1 MLEVIILAAGQGSR
15 MQSRLPKVLHQ
26 LSGRP
31 LVHYTLDAARAA
43 GADRIHVVIGCGAD
57 AVEAAVQ
64 APDVQCHLQAQQK
77 GTGHAVQQA
86 IGACHPDSTLLVLFG
101 DVPLVSD
108 TTLRAVVAAAAEG
121 GIAMLSAEV
130 EDPSGYG
137 RVVRDDQGDFLA
149 VVEHKDASVAQHQ
162 LREINTGV
170 LAGKA
175 NRLNDWLSRI
185 QNNNAQSE
193 YYLPDV
199 LALAKADGIAVAVV
213 VSDSALDTLGVNT
226 PQQLEYLE
234 RQHQQVLAERLMTSG
249 VLVADRTRLDI
260 RGSLH
265 CGRDVSID
273 INVLFEGQ
281 VILADEVTIGAHCV
295 IRNATIE
302 AGVQVR
308 PFTHIDGAIIKSGAE
323 IGPYARLR
331 PGTEIGEQAKVGN
344 FVEIKNVSLGT
355 GAKANHLTYLGDAT
369 VGAWS
374 NVGAGTITCNYDGA
388 NKYRTE
394 LGEGVF
400 IGSNSTLVAPLSVA
414 SGGFVAAGSTITDDV
429 SGDQLAVARGRQRNV
444 EGWQRPTK
452 TEGKS

>member
-234 RQHQQVLAERLMTSG
+234 RQHQQVLAEQLMTSG

-444 EGWQRPTK
+444 EGW
-452 TEGKS
+452 

>member
-1 MLEVIILAAGQGSR
+1 
-15 MQSRLPKVLHQ
+15 
-26 LSGRP
+26 
-31 LVHYTLDAARAA
+31 
-43 GADRIHVVIGCGAD
+43 
-57 AVEAAVQ
+57 
-64 APDVQCHLQAQQK
+64 
-77 GTGHAVQQA
+77 
-86 IGACHPDSTLLVLFG
+86 
-101 DVPLVSD
+101 
-108 TTLRAVVAAAAEG
+108 
-121 GIAMLSAEV
+121 
-130 EDPSGYG
+130 
-137 RVVRDDQGDFLA
+137 
-149 VVEHKDASVAQHQ
+149 
-162 LREINTGV
+162 
-170 LAGKA
+170 
-175 NRLNDWLSRI
+175 
-185 QNNNAQSE
+185 
-193 YYLPDV
+193 

-234 RQHQQVLAERLMTSG
+234 RQHQQVLAEQLMTSG

-452 TEGKS
+452 TEDKS

>member
-234 RQHQQVLAERLMTSG
+234 RQHQQVLAEQLMTSG

-400 IGSNSTLVAPLSVA
+400 IGSNSTLVVPLSVA

-452 TEGKS
+452 TEDKS

>member
-234 RQHQQVLAERLMTSG
+234 RQHQQVLAEQLMTSG

-308 PFTHIDGAIIKSGAE
+308 TFTHIDGAIIKSGAE

-452 TEGKS
+452 TEDKS

>member
-234 RQHQQVLAERLMTSG
+234 RQHQQVLAEQLMTSG

-323 IGPYARLR
+323 IGPYARDR
-331 PGTEIGEQAKVGN
+331 K
-344 FVEIKNVSLGT
+344 
-355 GAKANHLTYLGDAT
+355 
-369 VGAWS
+369 
-374 NVGAGTITCNYDGA
+374 
-388 NKYRTE
+388 
-394 LGEGVF
+394 
-400 IGSNSTLVAPLSVA
+400 SV
-414 SGGFVAAGSTITDDV
+414 V
-429 SGDQLAVARGRQRNV
+429 
-444 EGWQRPTK
+444 
-452 TEGKS
+452 

>member
-234 RQHQQVLAERLMTSG
+234 RQHQQVLAEQLMTSG

-308 PFTHIDGAIIKSGAE
+308 PFTHIDGATIKAGAE

-374 NVGAGTITCNYDGA
+374 NVGAGTITCNYDGS

-452 TEGKS
+452 TEDKS

>member
-43 GADRIHVVIGCGAD
+43 GADRIHVVIGCGAN

-234 RQHQQVLAERLMTSG
+234 RQHQQVLAEQLMTSG

-452 TEGKS
+452 TEDKS

>member
-15 MQSRLPKVLHQ
+15 MQLPKVLHR

-31 LVHYTLDAARAA
+31 LIHYTLDAARAA
-43 GADRIHVVIGCGAD
+43 GANRIHVVIGCGAD
-57 AVEAAVQ
+57 AVEAAVL
-64 APDVQCHLQAQQK
+64 APDVQCHLQAEQK

-86 IGACHPDSTLLVLFG
+86 IDACQRDSTVLVLFG

-108 TTLRAVVAAAAEG
+108 TTLQAVVIAADS

-149 VVEHKDASVAQHQ
+149 VVEHKDASLAQHQ

-170 LAGKA
+170 LASRAGLLK
-175 NRLNDWLSRI
+175 DWLSRV

-234 RQHQQVLAERLMTSG
+234 RQHQQVLAERLMSSG
-249 VLVADRTRLDI
+249 VLIADRARVDI

-273 INVLFEGQ
+273 INVLFEGR
-281 VILADEVTIGAHCV
+281 VLLGDDVTIGAHCV
-295 IRNATIE
+295 IRDATIE

-308 PFTHIDGAIIKSGAE
+308 PFTHIEGATIKAGAE

-331 PGTEIGEQAKVGN
+331 PGAEIGEQAKVGN
-344 FVEIKNVSLGT
+344 FVEVKNASLGT

-429 SGDQLAVARGRQRNV
+429 AKDQLAVARGRQRNV

-452 TEGKS
+452 TEDKS

>member
-1 MLEVIILAAGQGSR
+1 

-234 RQHQQVLAERLMTSG
+234 RQHQQVLAEQLMTSG

-452 TEGKS
+452 TEDKS

>member
-31 LVHYTLDAARAA
+31 LVHYALDAARAA

-57 AVEAAVQ
+57 AVEGAVQ

-234 RQHQQVLAERLMTSG
+234 RQHQQVLAERLMAAG
-249 VLVADRTRLDI
+249 VFVADRARLDI
-260 RGSLH
+260 RGSLG

-273 INVLFEGQ
+273 INVVFEGQ
-281 VILADEVTIGAHCV
+281 VVLGDEVTIGAHCV

-344 FVEIKNVSLGT
+344 FVEIKNVTLGT

-452 TEGKS
+452 TEDKS

>member
-43 GADRIHVVIGCGAD
+43 GADRIHVVIGCGAN

-213 VSDSALDTLGVNT
+213 VSDRALDTLGVNT

-234 RQHQQVLAERLMTSG
+234 RQHQQVLAEQLMTSG

-344 FVEIKNVSLGT
+344 FVEIKNGSLGT

-452 TEGKS
+452 TEDKS

>member
-213 VSDSALDTLGVNT
+213 VSDRALDTLGVNT

-234 RQHQQVLAERLMTSG
+234 RQHQQVLAEQLMTSG

-452 TEGKS
+452 TEDKS

>member
-234 RQHQQVLAERLMTSG
+234 RQHQQVLAEQLMTSG

-429 SGDQLAVARGRQRNV
+429 ASDQLAVARGRQSNV
-444 EGWQRPTK
+444 DGWQRPAK
-452 TEGKS
+452 IKDKA

>member
-137 RVVRDDQGDFLA
+137 RVVRDDHGDFLA
-149 VVEHKDASVAQHQ
+149 VVEHKDASLAQHQ

-234 RQHQQVLAERLMTSG
+234 RQHQQVLAEQLMTSG

-452 TEGKS
+452 TEDKS

>member
-1 MLEVIILAAGQGSR
+1 
-15 MQSRLPKVLHQ
+15 
-26 LSGRP
+26 
-31 LVHYTLDAARAA
+31 
-43 GADRIHVVIGCGAD
+43 
-57 AVEAAVQ
+57 
-64 APDVQCHLQAQQK
+64 
-77 GTGHAVQQA
+77 VQQA

-108 TTLRAVVAAAAEG
+108 RTLQTVVAAAAEG
-121 GIAMLSAEV
+121 GIAMLSAVV

-137 RVVRDDQGDFLA
+137 RVVRDGQGEFSA
-149 VVEHKDASVAQHQ
+149 VVEHKDASMVQHQ

-170 LAGKA
+170 LASRA
-175 NRLNDWLSRI
+175 SSLADWLSRI

-199 LALAKADGIAVAVV
+199 LALAKADGIAVSVV

-234 RQHQQVLAERLMTSG
+234 RQHQQVLAERLMAAG
-249 VLVADRTRLDI
+249 VFVADRARLDI
-260 RGSLH
+260 RGSLG

-273 INVLFEGQ
+273 INVVFEGQ
-281 VILADEVTIGAHCV
+281 VVLGDEVTIGAHCV

-308 PFTHIDGAIIKSGAE
+308 PFTHIDGATIKAGAE

-429 SGDQLAVARGRQRNV
+429 ASDQLAVARGRQSNV
-444 EGWQRPTK
+444 DGWQRPAKTK
-452 TEGKS
+452 DKA

>member
-15 MQSRLPKVLHQ
+15 MQSKLPKVLHS

-31 LVHYTLDAARAA
+31 LIHYTLDAARAA
-43 GADRIHVVIGCGAD
+43 GAHRIHVVIGCGAD
-57 AVEAAVQ
+57 AVEAAVR
-64 APDVQCHLQAQQK
+64 APDVQCHLQAEQK

-86 IGACHPDSTLLVLFG
+86 IGACDSESTVLVLFG
-101 DVPLVSD
+101 DVPLVTD
-108 TTLRAVVAAAAEG
+108 ATLQAVVTEAED
-121 GIAMLSAEV
+121 GIAMLSAEL
-130 EDPSGYG
+130 EDPAGYG
-137 RVVRDDQGDFLA
+137 RVVRDEQGEFLA
-149 VVEHKDASVAQHQ
+149 VVEHRDASIAQQQ

-170 LAGKA
+170 LASRA
-175 NRLNDWLSRI
+175 NLLEDWLSRI
-185 QNNNAQSE
+185 QNHNAQSE

-199 LALAKADGIAVAVV
+199 LALAKEDGVAVVVV
-213 VSDSALDTLGVNT
+213 VSDSPLDTLGVNT

-234 RQHQQVLAERLMTSG
+234 RQHQWVLAERLMAAG
-249 VLVADRTRLDI
+249 VFVADRARLDI
-260 RGSLH
+260 RGSLR

-273 INVLFEGQ
+273 FNVLFEGN
-281 VILADEVTIGAHCV
+281 VTLGDEVTIGAHCV
-295 IRNATIE
+295 IRNASIE
-302 AGVQVR
+302 TGAHIR
-308 PFTHIDGAIIKSGAE
+308 PFTHIDGATVKAGAE

-344 FVEIKNVSLGT
+344 FVEIKNTSLGT
-355 GAKANHLTYLGDAT
+355 GAKASHLTYLGDAT

-429 SGDQLAVARGRQRNV
+429 QGDQLAVARGRQHNV
-444 EGWQRPTK
+444 DGWQRPTK
-452 TEGKS
+452 TEDKP

>member
-15 MQSRLPKVLHQ
+15 MQSKLPKVLHS

-31 LVHYTLDAARAA
+31 LIHYTLDAARAA
-43 GADRIHVVIGCGAD
+43 GAHRIHVVIGCGAD
-57 AVEAAVQ
+57 AVEAAVR
-64 APDVQCHLQAQQK
+64 APDVQCHLQAEQK

-86 IGACHPDSTLLVLFG
+86 IGACDSESTVLVLFG
-101 DVPLVSD
+101 DVPLVTD
-108 TTLRAVVAAAAEG
+108 ATLQAVVTEAED

-130 EDPSGYG
+130 EDPAGYG
-137 RVVRDDQGDFLA
+137 RVVRDEQGEFLA
-149 VVEHKDASVAQHQ
+149 VVEHRDASIAQQQ

-170 LAGKA
+170 LASRA
-175 NRLNDWLSRI
+175 NLLEDWLSRI
-185 QNNNAQSE
+185 QNHNAQSE

-199 LALAKADGIAVAVV
+199 LALAKEDGVAVVVV
-213 VSDSALDTLGVNT
+213 VSDSPLDTLGVNT

-234 RQHQQVLAERLMTSG
+234 RQHQWVLAERLMAAG
-249 VLVADRTRLDI
+249 VFVADRARLDI
-260 RGSLH
+260 RGSLR

-273 INVLFEGQ
+273 FNVLFEGN
-281 VILADEVTIGAHCV
+281 VTLGDEVTIGAHCV

-308 PFTHIDGAIIKSGAE
+308 PFTHIDGATIKAGAE

-344 FVEIKNVSLGT
+344 FVEIKNTLLGT
-355 GAKANHLTYLGDAT
+355 GAKASHLTYLGDAT

-429 SGDQLAVARGRQRNV
+429 ASDQLAVARGRQSNV
-444 EGWQRPTK
+444 DGWQRPTK
-452 TEGKS
+452 NTDKA

>member
-1 MLEVIILAAGQGSR
+1 MLEAIILAAGQGSR

-234 RQHQQVLAERLMTSG
+234 RQHQQVLAEQLMTSG

-302 AGVQVR
+302 AGAQVR

-452 TEGKS
+452 TEDKS

>member
-43 GADRIHVVIGCGAD
+43 GADRINVVIGCGAD

-234 RQHQQVLAERLMTSG
+234 RQHQQVLAEQLMTSG

-452 TEGKS
+452 TEDKS

>member
-15 MQSRLPKVLHQ
+15 MQSRLPKVLHL

-31 LVHYTLDAARAA
+31 LIHYTLDAARAA
-43 GADRIHVVIGCGAD
+43 GANHIHVVVGCGAD

-108 TTLRAVVAAAAEG
+108 TTLQAVVAAAES

-149 VVEHKDASVAQHQ
+149 VVEHKDASAAQHQ

-170 LAGKA
+170 LASRASLLK
-175 NRLNDWLSRI
+175 DWLSRI

-199 LALAKADGIAVAVV
+199 LALAKADGIAVSVV
-213 VSDSALDTLGVNT
+213 ISDRALDTLGVNT

-234 RQHQQVLAERLMTSG
+234 RQHQQVLADQLMACG
-249 VLVADRTRLDI
+249 VLLADRARLDI
-260 RGSLH
+260 RGSLR
-265 CGRDVSID
+265 CGRDVSVD

-281 VILADEVTIGAHCV
+281 VVLGDEVTIGAHCV

-308 PFTHIDGAIIKSGAE
+308 PFTHIDGATIKAGAE

-344 FVEIKNVSLGT
+344 FVEMKNVSLGT
-355 GAKANHLTYLGDAT
+355 GAKASHLTYLGDAT

-414 SGGFVAAGSTITDDV
+414 PGGFVAAGSTITDDV
-429 SGDQLAVARGRQRNV
+429 ASDQLAVARGRQSNV
-444 EGWQRPTK
+444 DGWQRPTK
-452 TEGKS
+452 TTDEA

>member
-234 RQHQQVLAERLMTSG
+234 RQHQQVMAEQLMTSG

-452 TEGKS
+452 TEDKS